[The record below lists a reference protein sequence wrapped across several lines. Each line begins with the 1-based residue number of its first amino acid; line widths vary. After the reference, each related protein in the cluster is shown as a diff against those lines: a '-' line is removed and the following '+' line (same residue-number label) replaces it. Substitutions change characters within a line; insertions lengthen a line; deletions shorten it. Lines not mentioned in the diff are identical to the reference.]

1 MWFDKELYN
10 SIGYKKNF
18 DNSVYALY
26 KTNGD
31 NTITEP
37 IDRNDYIL
45 EDLTITFNNRPIGLI
60 RLFRP
65 KKKKIF
71 GTLNWNFCQ
80 IWIDPRERNKGIAKH
95 VLVKLIDKRSLL
107 EYLIFSINR
116 NNEPFI
122 KFTRIL
128 GATTYIKKD
137 LYEELNINMD
147 IFAIKVIDVEYFKEK
162 LKDSLYEQF
171 APLKESKEMFKEEY
185 ENDMLIIK
193 RNTQTKQPLV
203 QLKSEPYFIVPYT
216 NDEKGNTKV
225 LLVENNDIIK
235 SYNNEMDSVDFVS
248 KILNDILGIKI
259 VRNSDEIITKSKLEP
274 FDNIVDYRP
283 VIMTI
288 RLDDPDNFEVLDRS
302 KFVKAVY
309 IPISKF
315 LKCTN
320 PIKNIIGLKLLAE
333 TSKLKE
339 MSVSGMASYESPAT
353 PKDKSKDIIRPQ
365 YPGNNKKSLLTDD
378 EEIVKDLLN

>member
-225 LLVENNDIIK
+225 LLVENDIIK

-259 VRNSDEIITKSKLEP
+259 VRNSDEIINTSKFEP
-274 FDNIVDYRP
+274 IDNIIFYQPIIATV
-283 VIMTI
+283 
-288 RLDDPDNFEVLDRS
+288 RLNDPDDYEILDRT
-302 KFVKAVY
+302 KYLKGKDVLL
-309 IPISKF
+309 SKF
-315 LKCTN
+315 LKSLN
-320 PIKNIIGLKLLAE
+320 PIRNAIGLKLLVE
-333 TSKLKE
+333 CNKLKE
-339 MSVSGMASYESPAT
+339 MSVAGLTSYESPAT

-378 EEIVKDLLN
+378 EEIVKDLLS